1 MSNPATVTVTVIQHL
16 GEDNEVDRAEAVFEG
31 ANRRA
36 DAEQWARTAL
46 TNHREI
52 TAFPDEMRAHLQE
65 ESLRLPRSMT
75 ADATLYHPDDPL
87 HWDDHGY

>member
-16 GEDNEVDRAEAVFEG
+16 GEDNTVDWAEAVFEG

-46 TNHREI
+46 TNHREL
-52 TAFPDEMRAHLQE
+52 TAFPDEMYAYLLE
-65 ESLRLPRSMT
+65 ESPR
-75 ADATLYHPDDPL
+75 AEGVDAHLYHPDDPL
-87 HWDDHGY
+87 DWKDRGY